1 MIITDGIIYF
11 EKKCFKLNNII
22 NKMYNNGKLITFG
35 TLLSVGAKEVILLT
49 KNKTKKKT
57 NI

>member
-1 MIITDGIIYF
+1 
-11 EKKCFKLNNII
+11 
-22 NKMYNNGKLITFG
+22 MYNNGKLITFG

-57 NI
+57 NIWNKITVLSGTFLI